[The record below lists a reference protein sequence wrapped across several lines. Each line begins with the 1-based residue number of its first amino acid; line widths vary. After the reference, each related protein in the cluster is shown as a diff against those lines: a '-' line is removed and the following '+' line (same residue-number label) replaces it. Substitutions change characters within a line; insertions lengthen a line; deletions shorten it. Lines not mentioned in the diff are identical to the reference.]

1 MIDFVEVLITTKRNT
16 DRNAVRR
23 WVAECIG
30 ESSIWCKQVDGS
42 KNSAC
47 QFRVSIYDPTVSLL
61 MRLDKRIADSPA
73 GLARSIE
80 ISELEIS
87 VDFYSRSGSDEERL
101 AMFGILQ
108 RTLLP
113 ATSMWEQKRMHP
125 RFTWG
130 KQKNETRFLL
140 PRSRSG
146 TLHHS
151 LPDSPYLDST
161 VYYGEEN
168 SDWEI
173 RVQNKVADQRR
184 DTDART
190 LNRHE
195 KRARIEV
202 TLAGDRLT
210 ALKLKTLGDLDR
222 VSFTTVQGEFFHFA
236 LPTFTESAFHPQLQS
251 AEDELNRR
259 EREQF
264 RGGGVACLERL
275 RSAKKQWLQTVP
287 TRMTGMKISHLQQ
300 LRNHLR
306 AKGIALKDRRAGRGL
321 RGTTVAYAELN
332 DMVRS
337 ALRDLERRIKGG
349 EKRS

>member
-1 MIDFVEVLITTKRNT
+1 MLSIPLHYRNTPTPAAHVEFRREDFPSGQARHRNRYALVPRLKLSNFRCRAVIDFVEVLITTKRNT

-30 ESSIWCKQVDGS
+30 ESSIWCEQIGGS

-47 QFRVSIYDPTVSLL
+47 QFRVSIYDPRVSLL
-61 MRLDKRIADSPA
+61 MRLDKRIDDSPA

-80 ISELEIS
+80 MSEIEIS
-87 VDFYSRSGSDEERL
+87 VDFYSHSGSDEERL
-101 AMFGILQ
+101 TMFGILQ

-113 ATSMWEQKRMHP
+113 ATSIWEQSRMHP

-140 PRSRSG
+140 PRSRRG
-146 TLHHS
+146 TLHHR

-184 DTDART
+184 DTGART
-190 LNRHE
+190 LNQHE

-202 TLAGDRLT
+202 TLAGDRLA

-222 VSFTTVQGEFFHFA
+222 VSFTTLQREFFHFA
-236 LPTFTESAFHPQLQS
+236 LPTFTDSAFLPQLQPV
-251 AEDELNRR
+251 EDELNR
-259 EREQF
+259 
-264 RGGGVACLERL
+264 
-275 RSAKKQWLQTVP
+275 
-287 TRMTGMKISHLQQ
+287 
-300 LRNHLR
+300 
-306 AKGIALKDRRAGRGL
+306 
-321 RGTTVAYAELN
+321 
-332 DMVRS
+332 
-337 ALRDLERRIKGG
+337 
-349 EKRS
+349 KRPV